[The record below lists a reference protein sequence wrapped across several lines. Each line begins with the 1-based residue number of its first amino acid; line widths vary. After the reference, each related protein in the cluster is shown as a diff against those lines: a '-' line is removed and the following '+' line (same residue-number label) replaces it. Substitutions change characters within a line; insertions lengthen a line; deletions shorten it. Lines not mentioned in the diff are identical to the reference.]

1 MKTIILLT
9 LTCIGMKT
17 VVFQNESGYTV
28 IVCDEVY
35 QDLNQQQYDSL
46 MHLLST
52 DSTLNS
58 ANNN

>member
-1 MKTIILLT
+1 
-9 LTCIGMKT
+9 MKT